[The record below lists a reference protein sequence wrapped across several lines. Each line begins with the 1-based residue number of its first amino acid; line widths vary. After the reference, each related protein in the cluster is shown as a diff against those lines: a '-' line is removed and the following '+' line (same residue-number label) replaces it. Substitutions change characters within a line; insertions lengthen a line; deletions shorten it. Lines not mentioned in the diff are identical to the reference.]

1 MELIKSVT
9 SNELLNIA
17 DKFDQYPG
25 EEIDLQQFVKI
36 MHEELADTAVAKRE
50 DFVEQLVDL
59 YNRSNLSNSDTIK
72 F

>member
-36 MHEELADTAVAKRE
+36 MHEELADTVVAKRE